1 MKRLGM
7 LLVLCVLSLTQ
18 SASAQ
23 TAAEKAPNAQFLF
36 VQSASTGSFDGK
48 QLRLNGVGKTIFF
61 SDRPYRINGHAK
73 TSHFVEF
80 WNKGADSFKADP
92 PNATLSVFDEDEGPV
107 KNAVIELLNP
117 VLEGNTIT
125 YDVKILEGKIPEA
138 FEEASLFIDDTGWG
152 VAGGLLGGMV
162 LGKAMS
168 NDNSQGGSQPQYA
181 QNQNSYYRQAPPAPC
196 Q

>member
-1 MKRLGM
+1 MKRLGI
-7 LLVLCVLSLTQ
+7 LLVLFVLCLT
-18 SASAQ
+18 ASAFAE

-48 QLRLNGVGKTIFF
+48 QLRLNGAGKTIFF

-73 TSHFVEF
+73 TSHFVES

-92 PNATLSVFDEDEGPV
+92 PNATLSVFDEDTV

-125 YDVKILEGKIPEA
+125 YDVKIPEA
-138 FEEASLFIDDTGWG
+138 FEEASLFIYDTGWG
-152 VAGGLLGGMV
+152 VTGGLLSGML
-162 LGKAMS
+162 LGKVM
-168 NDNSQGGSQPQYA
+168 NSGSQQAPAQPQYG
-181 QNQNSYYRQAPPAPC
+181 QNPNYYYRQARPAPC